1 MLAKQPETL
10 EGAISMQFLLEV
22 RLLLGR
28 NLRATLRNPM
38 WIIFGLFQPVLYL
51 LLFEPLLNNLTLP
64 GFGNTSALNI
74 FTPGLLVMMA
84 LFSAG
89 FAGFNVCED
98 LRSGVI
104 ERLRVT
110 PASRVAMLLGMVLRD
125 VITFLVQCLLLILI
139 AMLMG
144 MTIDPVGALLLF
156 LLMTLIALM
165 MASISY
171 ALGFLLKN
179 EGSLAA
185 ALNTVSLPL
194 MLLSGVT
201 LPLSLAPQI
210 LQNIAKFTPF
220 SHAVDAARS
229 LVNGHLGD
237 QSIVVAFSIIVAL
250 MILGVFWATSV
261 FRKAVA

>member
-1 MLAKQPETL
+1 MRFLIET
-10 EGAISMQFLLEV
+10 

-28 NLRATLRNPM
+28 SLRATLRNPVWM
-38 WIIFGLFQPVLYL
+38 LFGLFQPALYL
-51 LLFEPLLNNLTLP
+51 LLFEPLLNKLTLP
-64 GFGNTSALNI
+64 GFGHTSAINI
-74 FTPGLLVMMA
+74 FAPGLLIMMA

-98 LRSGVI
+98 LRHGVI

-125 VITFLVQCLLLILI
+125 VITFLVQCLLLIVIALFMGLTLNIPGVLI
-139 AMLMG
+139 
-144 MTIDPVGALLLF
+144 LF
-156 LLMTLIALM
+156 VLMTLIALM
-165 MASISY
+165 VASVSY
-171 ALGFLLKN
+171 ALAFLLKD

-185 ALNTVSLPL
+185 ALNTFALPL

-201 LPLSLAPQI
+201 LPLTLAPQI

-229 LVNGHLGD
+229 LVNGQLGD
-237 QSIVVAFSIIVAL
+237 QSVAIAFIFMGVL
-250 MILGVFWATSV
+250 MVLGVFWATRV

>member
-1 MLAKQPETL
+1 MK
-10 EGAISMQFLLEV
+10 FLLEM

-28 NLRATLRNPM
+28 SLKTTLRNPVWVVM
-38 WIIFGLFQPVLYL
+38 GLFQPVLYL
-51 LLFEPLLNNLTLP
+51 LLFAPLLNNLKMP
-64 GFGNTSALNI
+64 GFGNTSSLNI
-74 FTPGLLVMMA
+74 FAPGLLVMMA
-84 LFSAG
+84 MFSVG
-89 FAGFNVCED
+89 FAGFNVCQD

-125 VITFLVQCLLLILI
+125 VLIFLVQCALLVLI

-144 MTIDPVGALLLF
+144 MTVDPKGVILLF
-156 LLMTLIALM
+156 VLMTLIALM
-165 MASISY
+165 MASASY

-179 EGSLAA
+179 EGALAA
-185 ALNTVSLPL
+185 ALNTVTLPL

-210 LQNIAKFTPF
+210 LQNIAKATPF
-220 SHAVDAARS
+220 SHAVDASRA
-229 LVNGHLGD
+229 LVNGQLGD
-237 QSIVVAFSIIVAL
+237 QSIVIAFAIMIVL
-250 MILGVFWATSV
+250 MILGMFWATRV

>member
-1 MLAKQPETL
+1 MRFLIET
-10 EGAISMQFLLEV
+10 
-22 RLLLGR
+22 RLLLER

-51 LLFEPLLNNLTLP
+51 LFFEPLLNNLRMP
-64 GFGNTSALNI
+64 GFGNTSAINI
-74 FTPGLLVMMA
+74 FTPGLLIMMA

-89 FAGFNVCED
+89 FAGFNVCDD

-110 PASRVAMLLGMVLRD
+110 PASRVAMLLGMILRD
-125 VITFLVQCLLLILI
+125 VITFLLQCILLVLI
-139 AMLMG
+139 ALLMG
-144 MTIDPVGALLLF
+144 MSIDPLGTVVLF
-156 LLMTLIALM
+156 LLMIVIALT

-171 ALGFLLKN
+171 ALGFILKN

-185 ALNTVSLPL
+185 ALNTFSLPL

-201 LPLSLAPQI
+201 LPLTLAPQI
-210 LQNIAKFTPF
+210 LQNIANFTPF
-220 SHAVDAARS
+220 SHAVDAARA
-229 LVNGHLGD
+229 LVNGHLED
-237 QSIVVAFSIIVAL
+237 QSIVIAFSIMLVLMAL
-250 MILGVFWATSV
+250 GMFWATGV

>member
-1 MLAKQPETL
+1 MR
-10 EGAISMQFLLEV
+10 FLLET

-28 NLRATLRNPM
+28 CLKSTLRNPVWLVM
-38 WIIFGLFQPVLYL
+38 GLFQPVLYL
-51 LLFEPLLNNLTLP
+51 LLFAPLLNNLKMP
-64 GFGNTSALNI
+64 GFGNTSSLNI
-74 FTPGLLVMMA
+74 FAPGLLVMMA
-84 LFSAG
+84 MFSVG

-125 VITFLVQCLLLILI
+125 VILFLVQCVLLVLI

-144 MTIDPVGALLLF
+144 MTVDLKGVILLF
-156 LLMTLIALM
+156 LLLVLIALM
-165 MASISY
+165 MASASY

-185 ALNTVSLPL
+185 ALNTLMLPL
-194 MLLSGVT
+194 MLLSGVM

-210 LQNIAKFTPF
+210 LQNIAKVTPF
-220 SHAVDAARS
+220 SHAIDASRA
-229 LVNGHLGD
+229 LINGHLSD
-237 QSIVVAFSIIVAL
+237 QSILISFVFIGVL
-250 MILGVFWATSV
+250 MILGIFWATRV